1 MAERDYKRGEG
12 VTPIQEMTTRQL
24 RRYIRER
31 AEEAQAR
38 INSIEKMKNFDISD
52 TSRAFQNQY
61 EYVKSFGTGRSGG
74 IKKDTSRIS
83 KAEMAEYAYAL
94 RDLNMLDTESKYAK
108 DIDYAENKQRYID
121 FIKERTRSDNRNAGD
136 RKYWSQFLTEKG
148 NVRKAGYT
156 EYKNFVN
163 FLKAIEEVKASYGYE
178 TIKDVY
184 YDESD
189 QTKKELVADLLIE
202 TYNENEGLGLA
213 MSDLVDKFMEKYKE
227 ATTPTPT
234 EAPEEPEAPK
244 RTAPEK
250 STGGKPKAPRAKKP
264 VSKKSGNNVQT
275 KTTGK
280 MRNGTI
286 REKQGTKKL

>member
-31 AEEAQAR
+31 AEEAQER
-38 INSIEKMKNFDISD
+38 INSIEKMKNFDITD

-83 KAEMAEYAYAL
+83 KEEMAEYAYAL

-108 DIDYAENKQRYID
+108 DIDYAENKERYID
-121 FIKERTRSDNRNAGD
+121 FIKERTRSDNINASD
-136 RKYWSQFLTEKG
+136 REYWSQFLTAKG

-163 FLKAIEEVKASYGYE
+163 FLRAIEEVKASYGYE
-178 TIKDVY
+178 TIKDMY

-202 TYNENEGLGLA
+202 TYKENEGLGLA
-213 MSDLVDKFMEKYKE
+213 MSDLVDIFMEKYKE
-227 ATTPTPT
+227 ATAPKPT

-244 RTAPEK
+244 RIAPEK
-250 STGGKPKAPRAKKP
+250 SAGGKPKAPRAKKP
-264 VSKKSGNNVQT
+264 ASKKSGNNIKT

>member
-31 AEEAQAR
+31 AEEAQER
-38 INSIEKMKNFDISD
+38 INSIEKMKNFDITD

-83 KAEMAEYAYAL
+83 KETMAEYAYAL

-108 DIDYAENKQRYID
+108 DIDYAENKERYID
-121 FIKERTRSDNRNAGD
+121 FIKERTRSDNPNASD
-136 RKYWSQFLTEKG
+136 REYWSQFLTSKG

-178 TIKDVY
+178 TIKDMY

-189 QTKKELVADLLIE
+189 QTKKELVADLLVE
-202 TYNENEGLGLA
+202 TYKENQGQGLA
-213 MSDLVDKFMEKYKE
+213 MSDLVDRFMEKYEE
-227 ATTPTPT
+227 ATKPKV
-234 EAPEEPEAPK
+234 EPEAPI
-244 RTAPEK
+244 RTVPK
-250 STGGKPKAPRAKKP
+250 KKTGGKPKVPRSKKP
-264 VSKKSGNNVQT
+264 TSKKSGNNIKT

-280 MRNGTI
+280 MRSGTI

>member
-1 MAERDYKRGEG
+1 MAEQDYKRGEG

-31 AEEAQAR
+31 AEEAQER

-61 EYVKSFGTGRSGG
+61 EYVKSFGTVRSGG

-108 DIDYAENKQRYID
+108 DIDYAENKQRYIE
-121 FIKERTRSDNRNAGD
+121 FIKERTRSDNINADD
-136 RKYWSQFLTEKG
+136 RKYWSQFLTPKG
-148 NVRKAGYT
+148 NVKKAGYA

-163 FLKAIEEVKASYGYE
+163 FLRAIEEVKASYGYE
-178 TIKDVY
+178 TIKDMY

-202 TYNENEGLGLA
+202 THNENQGLGLA
-213 MSDLVDKFMEKYKE
+213 MSELVDKFMEKYE
-227 ATTPTPT
+227 AATKPKNEP
-234 EAPEEPEAPK
+234 EAEPEAPK
-244 RTAPEK
+244 RTAPKK
-250 STGGKPKAPRAKKP
+250 STGGKPKAQRAKRP
-264 VSKKSGNNVQT
+264 ASKKSGNNVKT

>member
-1 MAERDYKRGEG
+1 
-12 VTPIQEMTTRQL
+12 
-24 RRYIRER
+24 
-31 AEEAQAR
+31 
-38 INSIEKMKNFDISD
+38 MKNFDISD

-83 KAEMAEYAYAL
+83 KEEMAEYAYAL

-108 DIDYAENKQRYID
+108 DIDYAENKERYID
-121 FIKERTRSDNRNAGD
+121 FIKERTRSDNPNASD
-136 RKYWSQFLTEKG
+136 REYWSQFLTAKG

-178 TIKDVY
+178 TIKDMY

-189 QTKKELVADLLIE
+189 RTKKELVADLLVE
-202 TYNENEGLGLA
+202 TYKENQGQGLA
-213 MSDLVDKFMEKYKE
+213 MSDLVDRFMEKYEE
-227 ATTPTPT
+227 ATKPKVT
-234 EAPEEPEAPK
+234 PEAPI
-244 RTAPEK
+244 RTAPKK
-250 STGGKPKAPRAKKP
+250 STGGKPKAPRTKKP
-264 VSKKSGNNVQT
+264 TSKKSGNNIKT